1 MESNCDAD
9 ILERICLEKWGF
21 SNCHRSKGSIVHIGE
36 EKAEHE
42 ETMLL
47 AETRHFW

>member
-21 SNCHRSKGSIVHIGE
+21 SNCHRYIGE

-47 AETRHFW
+47 AGTRHFW